1 MQNQDVYSFDL
12 VSKEDFITACDI
24 AHVPLEDG
32 SLDIGIFCL
41 ALMGTNWSEFIAES
55 NRCLHEGGQLWVGI
69 AATVESRLP
78 KFVVVLRVNRL
89 EVNRALFETLR
100 N

>member
-1 MQNQDVYSFDL
+1 
-12 VSKEDFITACDI
+12 
-24 AHVPLEDG
+24 
-32 SLDIGIFCL
+32 
-41 ALMGTNWSEFIAES
+41 MGTNWSEFIAES